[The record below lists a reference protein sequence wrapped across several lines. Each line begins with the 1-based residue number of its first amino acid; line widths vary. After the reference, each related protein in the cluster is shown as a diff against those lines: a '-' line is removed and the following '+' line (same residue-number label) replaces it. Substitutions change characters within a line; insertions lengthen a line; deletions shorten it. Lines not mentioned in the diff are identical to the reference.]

1 MTGLTVSGVDVRRD
15 PSRKE
20 KKMSITTAR
29 WAFLAAAIALPACSG
44 GKPAGQFASN
54 ESGATDAIHGSNAAH
69 GSAGM
74 AMPSTGDPDTDFLRG
89 MIPHHEGAVDM
100 ARTEL
105 ANGTDPKVRAMAEE
119 VIRTQQAEI
128 VKMQTWLAE
137 RQAAKKGTR

>member
-1 MTGLTVSGVDVRRD
+1 MTGLTVSGVDVLRD
-15 PSRKE
+15 PSREE

-29 WAFLAAAIALPACSG
+29 WGVLAAVIALSGCSG

-54 ESGATDAIHGSNAAH
+54 ESGATDAIHGSNAH
-69 GSAGM
+69 GTAAM

-100 ARTEL
+100 ARAEL
-105 ANGTDPKVRAMAEE
+105 ANGTDPKMRAMAEE

-128 VKMQTWLAE
+128 VKMKTWLAE